1 MTSAVLPGRNEVHH
15 AHPDHRHW
23 GGLRGASLK
32 PKPPIPNPRRH
43 RPGPNPNPI
52 PRPAAAV
59 PWQAPAAPPPEPSTS
74 RYVSI
79 RVAGM
84 TQLEARQ
91 AQARLT
97 GELGRVRA
105 LLARIDTWQDGRRRE
120 SGPGPRRHA
129 SPTPPALRA
138 AMLKR
143 CGQILT
149 RLRKQKISHWF
160 HAPVDV
166 EGLKLYD
173 YRAIIRCPMDLGTV
187 KENLAGGRYPS
198 HEEFAADV
206 RLTFNNALR
215 YNPPGHQVHTAAGN
229 LLASFEGMYKEAISW
244 FEQEFQRLEPPMP
257 LALPPPPQQQP
268 VPVPVQAMPR
278 MGGARRPKPKA
289 REPNKREMYT
299 EEKDK
304 LRVEIENLPYD
315 KLVDV
320 LQIVQKRNSD
330 PALKGEDVELD
341 FDLLDV
347 ETLWELDRFVLNWKK
362 ACSKGRQNVAM
373 NGDTAVMN
381 GDTVDVTIV
390 PDEDDMVQV
399 EVNPPIVVEIG
410 ESGTDMLE
418 QATEADMGDEYV
430 DIGDEMP
437 TVNYQSVEIEKDTQM
452 ASTSSESGSGSS
464 ASSDSGSRSSA
475 DSDSDGDDARS
486 PD

>member
-1 MTSAVLPGRNEVHH
+1 MRSTTLTQTTATGEASAAPPSSPSPPFLTLGATGPAQTLTPSPGR
-15 AHPDHRHW
+15 RRC
-23 GGLRGASLK
+23 RGRRR
-32 PKPPIPNPRRH
+32 PR
-43 RPGPNPNPI
+43 
-52 PRPAAAV
+52 
-59 PWQAPAAPPPEPSTS
+59 PPPEPSTS

-97 GELGRVRA
+97 GELARVRA
-105 LLARIDTWQDGRRRE
+105 LLARINTWQDGRRRE
-120 SGPGPRRHA
+120 AGPGPRRHA

-206 RLTFNNALR
+206 HLTFNNALR
-215 YNPPGHQVHTAAGN
+215 YNPLGHQVHTAAGN

-257 LALPPPPQQQP
+257 LALPPPPPPQQQP

-278 MGGARRPKPKA
+278 IGGGQEAQAQGKGTQQ
-289 REPNKREMYT
+289 EGDGYGGEG
-299 EEKDK
+299 
-304 LRVEIENLPYD
+304 
-315 KLVDV
+315 
-320 LQIVQKRNSD
+320 QKRNSD

-341 FDLLDV
+341 FDVLDV
-347 ETLWELDRFVLNWKK
+347 ETLWELDRFVLNWRK

-373 NGDTAVMN
+373 NGDTAVMH

-410 ESGTDMLE
+410 ESETDMLE

-452 ASTSSESGSGSS
+452 ASSSSESGSGSS